1 MITKKY
7 IETVQTTHYHY
18 FGSKQIWTVKSVEKW
33 DILTND
39 NHIIFVLGSSQLANL
54 AIEYFQKDQ
63 STLKGWDSILSK
75 SSGKISKVREY
86 VKTTV

>member
-7 IETVQTTHYHY
+7 IETIQTTHSHY
-18 FGSKQIWTVKSVEKW
+18 FGSKQLWTVKSVKKW
-33 DILTND
+33 DILINN

-54 AIEYFQKDQ
+54 AIEYFQKEQ

-75 SSGKISKVREY
+75 SSGKINKVREY
-86 VKTTV
+86 VKATI